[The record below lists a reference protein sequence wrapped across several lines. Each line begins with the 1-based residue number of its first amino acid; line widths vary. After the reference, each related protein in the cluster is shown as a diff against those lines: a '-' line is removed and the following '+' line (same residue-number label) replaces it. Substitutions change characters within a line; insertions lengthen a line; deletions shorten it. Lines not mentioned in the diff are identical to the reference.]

1 MSGGR
6 VTAGQRFPGIRSAQ
20 LRMSAVLTDNAAIS
34 QSWVAT
40 IECRVQTDDPGELAE
55 DLGLIIGRA
64 FGTNMQKRL

>member
-1 MSGGR
+1 
-6 VTAGQRFPGIRSAQ
+6 
-20 LRMSAVLTDNAAIS
+20 MSAVLTDNAAIT